1 VEFQPVIAAT
11 AKREASEMKR
21 QIVVGALVMFCV
33 AAAVLF
39 LFSAPASAYGW
50 AATAT
55 AAVLL
60 TGWRGRR
67 RDAQI
72 Q

>member
-1 VEFQPVIAAT
+1 
-11 AKREASEMKR
+11 MKR